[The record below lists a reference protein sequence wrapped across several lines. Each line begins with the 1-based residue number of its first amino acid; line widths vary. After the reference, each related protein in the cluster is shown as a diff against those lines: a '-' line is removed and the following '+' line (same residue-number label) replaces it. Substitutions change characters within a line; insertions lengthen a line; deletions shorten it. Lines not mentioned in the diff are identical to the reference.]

1 MKNIAVNQAYT
12 ELVPLPTRTSTDT
25 LPYTIYRESNGS
37 VFTTGN
43 LTFVAGIH
51 WTFTFTPTVIDEL
64 YFIEAKDP
72 DGDVIYSSQ
81 YRCLASIENIPEDPS
96 ITVNKTIIVNK
107 ALTLIGAEPITSLT
121 DGTNNVEIM
130 TNVYQTALRAILAS
144 CRWNFAT
151 KRALLTT
158 STTALA
164 WMHIDETFI
173 YDKPVD
179 VVRIFGT
186 NDDRAIWREEGTVI
200 ASDTAGLGIKYTS
213 YLDDPSKYT
222 SSFIEAFVDLLAFQA
237 CYMILNDAT
246 LASKLLDKY
255 EKLSLPRAQGENAQ
269 TGTQQYV
276 LDDAWELSKFSNG
289 STEA

>member
-1 MKNIAVNQAYT
+1 
-12 ELVPLPTRTSTDT
+12 
-25 LPYTIYRESNGS
+25 
-37 VFTTGN
+37 
-43 LTFVAGIH
+43 
-51 WTFTFTPTVIDEL
+51 
-64 YFIEAKDP
+64 
-72 DGDVIYSSQ
+72 
-81 YRCLASIENIPEDPS
+81 
-96 ITVNKTIIVNK
+96 
-107 ALTLIGAEPITSLT
+107 
-121 DGTNNVEIM
+121 
-130 TNVYQTALRAILAS
+130 
-144 CRWNFAT
+144 
-151 KRALLTT
+151 
-158 STTALA
+158 
-164 WMHIDETFI
+164 MHIDETFI